1 MPRKI
6 TYKKRGRK
14 SVGGF
19 SLFGN
24 KEGEE
29 PKSIASRFDIFG
41 FFTPKPNNPVTAS
54 TNNPDTASTNDR
66 APAPAPVPGGKRK
79 TIKNKTKKSKK

>member
-14 SVGGF
+14 SGGGIF
-19 SLFGN
+19 DRITSLLTG
-24 KEGEE
+24 
-29 PKSIASRFDIFG
+29 KSNNSQETQA
-41 FFTPKPNNPVTAS
+41 TPLVQQ
-54 TNNPDTASTNDR
+54 TNSVSGQ
-66 APAPAPVPGGKRK
+66 APTTAPVPGGKRK